1 MVPVN
6 IVSRRKPVLE
16 QIEFACL
23 LTALLFS
30 TFTAFRHPAV
40 LFTVSDLFLT
50 IAVIL
55 RCNRNLPLYPL
66 QAATSIWFIGMLMMV
81 MGLSIGSIAH
91 GDPASAFVVIVQYF
105 FSFVLLPLAILGRP
119 YEESVLLAKV
129 GVFSIALNCVVGM
142 VAYAV
147 GYSGG
152 ESRYFMLVSGNYR
165 VAGLVDNPNGLAGLI
180 VLWFPVLWYLGL
192 TGAFKKLPFL
202 GLFGLL
208 VITLIYASSNSSLAG
223 AVICGALFLL
233 LVGNQRVL
241 MIWGTAVTTLAWISL
256 QWAEFIFPPTF
267 RDRVLSPLL
276 QGDLSHAGTFED
288 RADLML
294 EAWRFLPDYFIV
306 GMGAGQY
313 RNLSDHGIP
322 VHNLYLLLANEGGVL
337 ALLGLCFVLGSAIVY
352 AVMVRHN
359 VPYRVFGRATVV
371 TVTLTFAA
379 LAMNYTHVYQRG
391 MLVPWIVALGFLAT
405 MGRPSRRG

>member
-6 IVSRRKPVLE
+6 SISRPKPILE

-23 LTALLFS
+23 MTALLFS

-40 LFTVSDLFLT
+40 LFTASDMFLT
-50 IAVIL
+50 VAVIL
-55 RCNRNLPLYPL
+55 RCNRSLPLFPL
-66 QAATSIWFIGMLMMV
+66 QSASSVWFIGMLMMV
-81 MGLSIGSIAH
+81 AGLSIGSIAH
-91 GDPASAFVVIVQYF
+91 GDPVSAFVVIVQYF

-119 YEESVLLAKV
+119 YEEAVTLAKV
-129 GVFSIALNCVVGM
+129 GVISIALNCLVGM
-142 VAYAV
+142 IAYGV

-192 TGAFKKLPFL
+192 TGALRKLPFL
-202 GLFGLL
+202 ALFGLL
-208 VITLIYASSNSSLAG
+208 AITLIYASSNSSLAG

-241 MIWGTAVTTLAWISL
+241 MIWGTAVTTMAWISI

-267 RDRVLSPLL
+267 RNRVLSPLL
-276 QGDLSHAGTFED
+276 EGDLSHAGTFED
-288 RADLML
+288 RADLMI
-294 EAWRFLPDYFIV
+294 EAWRFLPDYFLV

-313 RNLSDHGIP
+313 RELSSQGIP
-322 VHNLYLLLANEGGVL
+322 VHNLYLLLANEGGIL

-352 AVMVRHN
+352 AVMARHN
-359 VPYRVFGRATVV
+359 VPNRVYGRATVV

-379 LAMNYTHVYQRG
+379 LSMNYTHVYQRG
-391 MLVPWIVALGFLAT
+391 MLIPWIVALGLLAASD
-405 MGRPSRRG
+405 RYRRR